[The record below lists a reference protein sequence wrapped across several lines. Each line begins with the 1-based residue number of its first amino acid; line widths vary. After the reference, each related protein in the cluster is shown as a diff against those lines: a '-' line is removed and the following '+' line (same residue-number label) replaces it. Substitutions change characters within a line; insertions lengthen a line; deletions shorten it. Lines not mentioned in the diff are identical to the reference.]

1 MKQKDSR
8 IFVAGHN
15 GMVGSAVLRNL
26 QKLGYENI
34 LLSSRKSLNL
44 TSQSEVNSYF
54 HNQDIDVVILAAAKV
69 GGIHANNEFP
79 AEFIYENLM
88 IETNIINASHQYGV
102 DKLIFLGS
110 SCIYPRDSSQPIS
123 EKELLNGK
131 LEPTNEPYAVAK
143 IAGIKLC
150 ESFNRQ
156 YGRNYISLMPTNLFG
171 PGDNFHPEFSH
182 VLPSLIRKFHE
193 AVSKQEDSVVVW
205 GSGNPKREFL
215 HVDDLASAVSF
226 MLELPKSALERFTS
240 PMDSHINIGT
250 GKDISIRELAD
261 LISQVTGFQGDIIF
275 DQSMPDGT
283 PRKLLD
289 VSKIN
294 EMGWSN
300 SISLSDGIKSTY
312 AWYLENISNLRN

>member
-1 MKQKDSR
+1 
-8 IFVAGHN
+8 
-15 GMVGSAVLRNL
+15 MVGSAILRNL
-26 QKLGYENI
+26 QELGYSNI
-34 LLSSRKSLNL
+34 IVSPRKSLDL
-44 TSQSEVNSYF
+44 TSQPEVNSF
-54 HNQDIDVVILAAAKV
+54 FRNHEIDVVILAAAKV

-79 AEFIYENLM
+79 ADFIYENLM
-88 IETNIINASHQYGV
+88 IEANIINASHQNDV

-123 EKELLNGK
+123 ENELLGGK

-156 YGRNYISLMPTNLFG
+156 FGRNYISLMPTNLFG
-171 PGDNFHPEFSH
+171 PGDNFHPDFSH

-193 AVSKQEDSVVVW
+193 AVSKQDDSVILW
-205 GSGNPKREFL
+205 GSGNLKREFL

-226 MLELPKSALERFTS
+226 ILELSKSKLEQFIS

-250 GKDISIRELAD
+250 GKDISIEELAQQ
-261 LISQVTGFQGDIIF
+261 ISKVTRFEGEIF
-275 DQSMPDGT
+275 FDHSMPDGT

-289 VSKIN
+289 VSTIN
-294 EMGWSN
+294 EMGWSH
-300 SISLSDGIKSTY
+300 SISLFDGIKSTY
-312 AWYLENISNLRN
+312 DWYLENISNLRH

>member
-1 MKQKDSR
+1 
-8 IFVAGHN
+8 
-15 GMVGSAVLRNL
+15 MVGSAILRNL
-26 QKLGYENI
+26 QELGYSNI
-34 LLSSRKSLNL
+34 IVSPRKSLDL
-44 TSQSEVNSYF
+44 TSQPEVNSFF
-54 HNQDIDVVILAAAKV
+54 HHHEIDVVILAAAKV

-79 AEFIYENLM
+79 ADFIYENLM
-88 IETNIINASHQYGV
+88 IEANIINASHQNDV

-123 EKELLNGK
+123 ENELLGGK

-156 YGRNYISLMPTNLFG
+156 FGRNYISLMPTNLFG
-171 PGDNFHPEFSH
+171 PGDNFHPDFSH

-193 AVSKQEDSVVVW
+193 AVSKQDDSVILW

-226 MLELPKSALERFTS
+226 ILELSKSKLEQFIS

-250 GKDISIRELAD
+250 GKDISIEELAQQ
-261 LISQVTGFQGDIIF
+261 ISKVTRFEGEIF
-275 DQSMPDGT
+275 FDHSMPDGT

-289 VSKIN
+289 VSTIN
-294 EMGWSN
+294 EMGWSH
-300 SISLSDGIKSTY
+300 SISLFDGIKSTY
-312 AWYLENISNLRN
+312 DWYLENISNLRH